1 MATIL
6 TKKEWKEIL
15 LNPNLTKELDLS
27 IFQTLY
33 AFNNHQA
40 SASEI
45 GKILDVRR
53 YSLLNL
59 EIGRYAK
66 RIAQSYDIDFTIR
79 ENGKYQSWDLF
90 FDDGKGEKYDIWQL
104 KDNLIEALEET
115 KLTGEIE
122 FFDELTE
129 IDDKILVE
137 GIKKRVTVN
146 SYERNPK
153 ARELCIKEYGYSCSV
168 CGINFEDRYGEIG
181 KNFIHVHHLTPISEL
196 KKSYQINPIEDLRP
210 VCPNC
215 HAMLH
220 KKKPP
225 FSINELKDKINF
237 YKD

>member
-90 FDDGKGEKYDIWQL
+90 FDDGQGEKYDIWQL